1 MRRIEYYRTR
11 SGRSPVE
18 EFLQALTD
26 KQSAKLEWVMRIVRE
41 MEDVPA
47 QYLKKLPGTDGLWD
61 CGLSR
66 AGMPSACW
74 DSSTGR
80 WWWCW

>member
-47 QYLKKLPGTDGLWD
+47 
-61 CGLSR
+61 
-66 AGMPSACW
+66 
-74 DSSTGR
+74 
-80 WWWCW
+80 